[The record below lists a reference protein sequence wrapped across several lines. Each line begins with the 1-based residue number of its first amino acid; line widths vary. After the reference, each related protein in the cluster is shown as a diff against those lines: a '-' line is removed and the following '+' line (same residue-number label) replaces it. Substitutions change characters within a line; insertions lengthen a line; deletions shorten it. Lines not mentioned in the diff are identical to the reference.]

1 VLDYV
6 ANPLQRQ
13 MTEGL
18 RIVGFQNGGSRVA
31 LEVALNPVEPT
42 LVGGETMVQ
51 MSITDLTARLENERQ
66 KLQAQSRLRSVAQHV
81 PAMIGYW
88 NRELICEFA
97 NEGYRVWFG
106 LGPEQIV
113 GMSMPDLLGETLNRQ
128 NAPYVQRVLD
138 GRPQHYETTIN
149 QFDGTPAYA
158 DSRYVPD
165 FTDSGEVQG
174 FYVLV
179 TDITPLHRA
188 TLELE
193 SVNSKLNYTIH
204 ELDQF
209 VYTASHD
216 LRSPLRAISSLA
228 QFIQEDDLQL
238 GEETTQRLTLIQ
250 SRALR
255 MQNMLNDILAY
266 ARAGEGYLEGAS
278 PIPLDQILREV
289 VLALSPPAG
298 FVIRMEPRNHSI
310 LAFAMPLAQV
320 LQNCIGN
327 AIKHHDC
334 AAGRVD
340 VEVADSGDHWTFSV
354 TDDGPGIPEDYRETV
369 FDMFSTL
376 KSRDQVEGSGMGLAL
391 VRKIVRRLG
400 GACGIAPRAGRGT
413 CVWFDWPKVTAE
425 AVVDP

>member
-1 VLDYV
+1 
-6 ANPLQRQ
+6 
-13 MTEGL
+13 M
-18 RIVGFQNGGSRVA
+18 
-31 LEVALNPVEPT
+31 
-42 LVGGETMVQ
+42 
-51 MSITDLTARLENERQ
+51 
-66 KLQAQSRLRSVAQHV
+66 
-81 PAMIGYW
+81 
-88 NRELICEFA
+88 
-97 NEGYRVWFG
+97 
-106 LGPEQIV
+106 
-113 GMSMPDLLGETLNRQ
+113 
-128 NAPYVQRVLD
+128 
-138 GRPQHYETTIN
+138 TTIN

-165 FTDSGEVQG
+165 FADSGEVQG
-174 FYVLV
+174 FYELV

-228 QFIQEDDLQL
+228 QFVLEDDPQL

-255 MQNMLNDILAY
+255 MQTMLNDILAY
-266 ARAGEGYLEGAS
+266 ARAGEGYLQGAS
-278 PIPLDQILREV
+278 PIPVDQILREV
-289 VLALSPPAG
+289 VMALSPSAG
-298 FVIRMEPRNHSI
+298 FAIHMKPENHSI
-310 LAFAMPLAQV
+310 LAFSMPLAQV

-327 AIKHHDC
+327 AIKHHDRTS
-334 AAGRVD
+334 GRID
-340 VEVADSGDHWTFSV
+340 VAIADSGDHWTFSV

-400 GACGIAPRAGRGT
+400 GACGIAARVGRGT
-413 CVWFDWPKVTAE
+413 CVWFDWPKVPAAGVTAT
-425 AVVDP
+425 